1 MEMCYVSKGIN
12 NYIQVSTANGV
23 VERNSPVAYRLKMLE
38 KNDID
43 GLIRPVVMEMDG
55 TLTLKYN
62 TSSYYVLD
70 RLFLK
75 LKPDGSFLGIIMEQ
89 LERLMYKLK
98 EFLLEP
104 DDLVIKPEY
113 MFYNWGEKAL
123 KLVYIPGYGK
133 NIKHQLKSFLEYIMR
148 IFDHRDE
155 SGVRYMYGIYDLI
168 SEDTFSISDFG
179 YRLGAGG
186 TVAEYGQS
194 VACGQNVNY
203 GQSIA
208 CEPSA
213 NYGQSV
219 DYERNLAGEQ
229 NVDYGQNVAGG
240 QNAVPAEKEVT
251 KLVPL
256 TSGALKEIVIS
267 KYDEMILV
275 GRGKRETDYRIPT
288 TQISRVH
295 ACIYIRSNG
304 LYVED
309 RESTNGTFINSV
321 RLEPLKQER
330 IVVGDLINFANEEFF
345 AV

>member
-12 NYIQVSTANGV
+12 NYIQVSTANGLI
-23 VERNSPVAYRLKMLE
+23 EKNSPVAYRLKMLE
-38 KNDID
+38 NNDIE
-43 GLIRPVVMEMDG
+43 GLIRPIAMELDG
-55 TLTLKYN
+55 ELTLKYN
-62 TSSYYVLD
+62 TNSYYVLD

-75 LKPDGSFLGIIMEQ
+75 FKPDGSFLGIIMGQ
-89 LERLMYKLK
+89 LERVLNRLR

-123 KLVYIPGYGK
+123 KLIYIPGYGK
-133 NIKHQLKSFLEYIMR
+133 NIKEQLKSFLEYVMR

-155 SGVRYMYGIYDLI
+155 SGVRYMYGMYDLI
-168 SEDTFSISDFG
+168 CEDTFSIWDFG
-179 YRLGAGG
+179 YRLEGSEGD
-186 TVAEYGQS
+186 TDYGQS
-194 VACGQNVNY
+194 A
-203 GQSIA
+203 
-208 CEPSA
+208 
-213 NYGQSV
+213 
-219 DYERNLAGEQ
+219 
-229 NVDYGQNVAGG
+229 DYGGRASDGNRTSVQ
-240 QNAVPAEKEVT
+240 EKEIT

>member
-12 NYIQVSTANGV
+12 NYIQVNG
-23 VERNSPVAYRLKMLE
+23 ENMLIEKNTPIAYRFKMLE
-38 KNDID
+38 NNDIE
-43 GLIRPVVMEMDG
+43 GLIRPIAMEMDG

-62 TSSYYVLD
+62 TSSYYVLE

-75 LKPDGSFLGIIMEQ
+75 LKPDGSFLRIIMEQ
-89 LERLMYKLK
+89 LERVTYKLK

-104 DDLVIKPEY
+104 DDLVIKPEF

-123 KLVYIPGYGK
+123 KLIYIPGYGK
-133 NIKHQLKSFLEYIMR
+133 NIKNQLKAFLEYIMK

-155 SGVRYMYGIYDLI
+155 AGVKYMYGIYDLV
-168 SEDTFSISDFG
+168 SEDTFSISDFS
-179 YRLGAGG
+179 YRLVTGG
-186 TVAEYGQS
+186 DVAYCGPDM
-194 VACGQNVNY
+194 ATGQNVNY
-203 GQSIA
+203 GPDMAARQSV
-208 CEPSA
+208 
-213 NYGQSV
+213 NYG
-219 DYERNLAGEQ
+219 RRLAGEQ
-229 NVDYGQNVAGG
+229 KTGCGLDVAAGQGA
-240 QNAVPAEKEVT
+240 APAEKEVT

-295 ACIYIRSNG
+295 ACVYIRSNG

>member
-12 NYIQVSTANGV
+12 NYIQVSTANGLI
-23 VERNSPVAYRLKMLE
+23 EKNSPVAYRLKMLE
-38 KNDID
+38 NNDIE
-43 GLIRPVVMEMDG
+43 GLIRPIAMELDG
-55 TLTLKYN
+55 ELTLKYN
-62 TSSYYVLD
+62 TNSYYVLD

-75 LKPDGSFLGIIMEQ
+75 FKPDGSFLGIIMGQ
-89 LERLMYKLK
+89 LERVLNRLR

-123 KLVYIPGYGK
+123 KLIYIPGYGK
-133 NIKHQLKSFLEYIMR
+133 NIKEQLKSFLEYVMR

-155 SGVRYMYGIYDLI
+155 SGVRYMYGMYDLI
-168 SEDTFSISDFG
+168 CEDTFSIWDFG
-179 YRLGAGG
+179 YRLEGSEGD
-186 TVAEYGQS
+186 T
-194 VACGQNVNY
+194 
-203 GQSIA
+203 
-208 CEPSA
+208 
-213 NYGQSV
+213 
-219 DYERNLAGEQ
+219 
-229 NVDYGQNVAGG
+229 DYGQRGTYRQYGASSTKADYGG
-240 QNAVPAEKEVT
+240 RASEGNRTSVQEKEIT